1 MKIRSSLLFVLLL
14 SGLCGLVGCG
24 GDAGDET
31 ATTAETGTPAAK
43 TDARM
48 APDFTLT
55 ALDGTTLHLADM
67 RGDVVLVDFW
77 ATWCGPCKI
86 AMPGLQKLH
95 EEYGAQGVRVLALS
109 VDQKGETVVRPFI
122 EQNGYTFAVAL
133 ADEATRRAYGGIQSI
148 PTTVIIRPDGT
159 VHDMMVGAH
168 PYEAYEKAVLAARAG
183 ETHTEH

>member
-1 MKIRSSLLFVLLL
+1 MKIRSSLLLALLL
-14 SGLCGLVGCG
+14 SGVFALVGCG

-31 ATTAETGTPAAK
+31 ATTAETETPAAT
-43 TDARM
+43 TDARL

-55 ALDGTTLHLADM
+55 ALDGTTLTLADM

-77 ATWCGPCKI
+77 ATWCGPCKV

-95 EEYGAQGVRVLALS
+95 EEYGTKGLRVLAFS
-109 VDQKGETVVRPFI
+109 VDQKGEAVVRPFI
-122 EQNGYTFAVAL
+122 EQNGYTFPVAL

-159 VHDMMVGAH
+159 VYDLMVGAH
-168 PYEAYEKAVLAARAG
+168 PYEAYEKAFLAARAG